1 MYLGQLSF
9 CLKKLVTLF
18 GATTKS
24 HPSDEIDK
32 TITPR
37 LYKIEEFEVLTQIDT
52 VNVFKLL
59 EFVKA
64 SKLIHK
70 LQGFVEQ
77 YGNSIKINEQKIKK
91 SGVTEFLNSI
101 KNNDVPSQETV
112 NVVDTPSNNEEQT
125 SNPLM
130 AILSF
135 LECLKSSCVDGRICV
150 LPGTTVGQGIIKFLL
165 LNPAAHFQDIGE
177 CIEYLFETWYMFSY
191 FYYIYFIDIL

>member
-1 MYLGQLSF
+1 MCLGQLSF
-9 CLKKLVTLF
+9 CLKKLLTLF

-24 HPSDEIDK
+24 HPGDEIDK
-32 TITPR
+32 ITAPR
-37 LYKIEEFEVLTQIDT
+37 LYKIEEFEVLTEIDT
-52 VNVFKLL
+52 VNIFKLL

-77 YGNSIKINEQKIKK
+77 YGNSITINEKKIKK

-101 KNNDVPSQETV
+101 KSNDTPSQETASV
-112 NVVDTPSNNEEQT
+112 AEVPSNNEEQT

-135 LECLKSSCVDGRICV
+135 LECLKSSCMDGRICV
-150 LPGTTVGQGIIKFLL
+150 LPGATVGQGILKFLL
-165 LNPAAHFQDIGE
+165 LNPAAHFHDIGK
-177 CIEYLFETWYMFSY
+177 CIE
-191 FYYIYFIDIL
+191 